1 MPWLPSQA
9 VQRARLGEEHRLHLM
24 HTMSD
29 GNCLLHASLLGIW
42 GVHDK
47 QTVGGLSSLR
57 AAMCKLLATP
67 GAPTYPPVHPVTGYG
82 RGRSRSLARLPACC
96 LCRDTRKAD
105 QRVHVSARLQRQPR
119 MRQAFPRRYGSVS

>member
-82 RGRSRSLARLPACC
+82 RGCSRSLARSLAC
-96 LCRDTRKAD
+96 L
-105 QRVHVSARLQRQPR
+105 L
-119 MRQAFPRRYGSVS
+119 SVSGRTQD